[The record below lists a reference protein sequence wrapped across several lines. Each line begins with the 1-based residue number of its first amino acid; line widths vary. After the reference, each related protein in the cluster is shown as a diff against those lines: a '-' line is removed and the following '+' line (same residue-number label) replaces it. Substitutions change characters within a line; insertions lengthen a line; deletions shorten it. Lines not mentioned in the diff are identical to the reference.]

1 MVFTIPE
8 EEDLNFLT
16 NEQKNIL
23 CQSISDFTSNYI
35 SNNRL
40 SNRLK
45 DNIELEKFM
54 DIKFNLLNNKELQN
68 KLITDGIIISDLPW
82 YEPFQL
88 DNRLWKSYIDKRNRK
103 IETKENMA
111 TVRIFKCRKCG
122 EMKCTTYQLQTR
134 GADEP
139 MTTFVECKVCG
150 HKWKFG

>member
-1 MVFTIPE
+1 MIFTIPE
-8 EEDLNFLT
+8 SENLDFLT
-16 NEQKNIL
+16 DEQKDIL
-23 CQSISDFTSNYI
+23 CNSISEFTIHYMSD
-35 SNNRL
+35 NRL
-40 SNRLK
+40 SNKLK
-45 DNIELEKFM
+45 DNIELDKYM
-54 DIKFNLLNNKELQN
+54 DIKFNILNNEDLQV
-68 KLITDGIIISDLPW
+68 KLATDGIDISQIAW
-82 YEPFQL
+82 FEPHQL
-88 DNRLWKSYIDKRNRK
+88 DNRLWKAHIDKRNRK